1 MARGRFQRSGGK
13 DNGTAN
19 DLIIHDSKLVGMD
32 ASGSTSTWQTS
43 AAIDLGES
51 MTSSTKYVFN
61 PMLANGNKKSTTVS
75 GDKSLEDL

>member
-1 MARGRFQRSGGK
+1 
-13 DNGTAN
+13 
-19 DLIIHDSKLVGMD
+19 MD